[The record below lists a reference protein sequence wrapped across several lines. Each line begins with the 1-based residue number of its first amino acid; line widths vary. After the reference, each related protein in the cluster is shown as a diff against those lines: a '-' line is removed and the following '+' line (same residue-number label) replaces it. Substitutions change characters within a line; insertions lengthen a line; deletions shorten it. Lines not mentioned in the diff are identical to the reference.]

1 MTDLM
6 NVMEK
11 INNLIISKSTE
22 PKTKWTEIY
31 SGKGEMDVP
40 ILDAHCWCELNGE
53 VIYDPKYKEHKMT
66 QKLFKLTKKTI
77 YKKFNPLLQKL
88 CFKIV
93 NDSRHNNYYYDQVK
107 EAVKKEQNIIITDE
121 VVSQYII
128 DNVKEFY
135 KSCFLVAYAYKQ
147 LNPNVEIVCGSMGWL
162 GKDGTPHWE
171 FG

>member
-22 PKTKWTEIY
+22 PKTKWKEIY

-107 EAVKKEQNIIITDE
+107 EAVKKNKI
-121 VVSQYII
+121 
-128 DNVKEFY
+128 
-135 KSCFLVAYAYKQ
+135 
-147 LNPNVEIVCGSMGWL
+147 
-162 GKDGTPHWE
+162 
-171 FG
+171 